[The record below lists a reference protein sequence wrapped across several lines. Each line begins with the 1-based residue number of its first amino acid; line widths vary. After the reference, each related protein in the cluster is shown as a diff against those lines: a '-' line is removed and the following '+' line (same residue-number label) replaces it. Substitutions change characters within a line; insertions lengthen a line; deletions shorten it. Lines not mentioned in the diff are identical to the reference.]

1 MKKIIFLFA
10 VLVLSFSAAAQQRL
24 LSARIVYQVPIMK
37 AEIKSSEAKDSIV
50 YTHLVDKRF
59 WWQSIDAVN
68 EQAKNKAIFYQTK
81 DGKTLI
87 YDSILAGLGK
97 ELGKICKREF
107 SKEDLQ
113 KVIEEEIRAIKFE
126 EQWFYD
132 PSTML
137 IRKNVLGFCPIVTRD
152 SIVLVEEELKLR
164 QAFSYELG
172 WVRPKGE
179 EVFTDTVVVARNIE
193 FTIPIY
199 NPKPYHWWDSHLE
212 AEYSIPFVEGLIRK
226 AEKGEIKVWDNP
238 SASEE
243 LIKPEILKRRQY
255 EILETLVVSAP
266 DGGTIQK
273 DTIVKASFG
282 VENVDHFRFGEEWY
296 FDKVNFN
303 FIKHTNYFAPM
314 VQIIGK
320 EGDFR
325 GLYPFYYIRRR

>member
-1 MKKIIFLFA
+1 MKKLIFLFA
-10 VLVLSFSAAAQQRL
+10 VLAAGFSATAQQRL

-37 AEIKSSEAKDSIV
+37 GEIKSSESKDSIV

-59 WWQSIDAVN
+59 WWESIDAVN
-68 EQAKNKAIFYQTK
+68 EQAKSKTIFYQTK
-81 DGKTLI
+81 DGKTLD

-97 ELGKICKREF
+97 ELGKTCKQEL
-107 SKEDLQ
+107 SKADLQ
-113 KVIEEEIRAIKFE
+113 KVIEEEIRAIRFE
-126 EQWFYD
+126 EEWFYD
-132 PSTML
+132 PGTML
-137 IRKNVLGFCPIVTRD
+137 VRKNVLGFCPVITRD
-152 SIVLVEEELKLR
+152 TIVLVEEELKLR
-164 QAFSYELG
+164 QRFSYEIG

-179 EVFTDTVVVARNIE
+179 VIFTDTVVVARNIE

-212 AEYSIPFVEGLIRK
+212 AEYSVPFVESLIRK
-226 AEKGEIKVWDNP
+226 AEKGMIKVWDNP

-255 EILETLVVSAP
+255 EILETLVATDSI
-266 DGGTIQK
+266 GGTTQR

-282 VENVDHFRFGEEWY
+282 AENVDHFRFGEEWY
-296 FDKVNFN
+296 FDKTNFN
-303 FIKHTNYFAPM
+303 FIKYANYFAPM